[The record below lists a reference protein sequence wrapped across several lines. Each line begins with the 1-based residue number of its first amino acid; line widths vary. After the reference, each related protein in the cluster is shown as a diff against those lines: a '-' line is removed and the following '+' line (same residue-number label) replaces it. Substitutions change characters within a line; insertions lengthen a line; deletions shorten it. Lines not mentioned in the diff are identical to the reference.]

1 MRINAQFRESILI
14 GFTTLLLIGVFI
26 FDIYSPTA
34 FADHAL
40 YVLVVLIA
48 TTSCFSW
55 LPSLAAGAGTLLTMA
70 GGLGDPWFAGLPLWI
85 QAGSRSITIVI
96 LWVLVWFAWKRRQAE
111 TALQKANEHLEQKI
125 TERTQELATVN
136 RTLMMEIAE
145 RVETEQ
151 ALRHSQ
157 GRLADILDIAE
168 DAIIVTSDD
177 RSITLFNQGAVKLF
191 GYDPEEVLGNRIDL
205 LLPERLRVD
214 HPSFINAFVHD
225 LETARRM
232 AQRRELFGLKKD
244 GSEFPAEA
252 SISRLSLGERTT
264 FTVIVRD
271 ITDRLRTERQLQSL
285 TTELMT
291 AQEEERRRIA
301 RELHDDVNQ
310 RLALL
315 AIEMTNMLSDP
326 STLTVQAQETI
337 QSLNQRLV
345 RISDDVRRM
354 AYQFHPSILDDL
366 GLTAALKHMADE
378 WSEQTGIKT
387 VIVQEEIADPLP
399 REICSC
405 LYRVAQES
413 LANILKHARAARVEL
428 ELTCDDQEITLSI
441 YDTGVGF
448 DLKDIRARH
457 PGLGL
462 VNMRERVRSVR
473 GRLDIQSQP
482 GRGTH
487 IIVHIPFSGAP
498 HHEETTSSF
507 S

>member
-1 MRINAQFRESILI
+1 MHVTAQFREFILI
-14 GFTTLLLIGVFI
+14 ASAILLLIGLFI
-26 FDIYSPTA
+26 FDLYTPPALAS
-34 FADHAL
+34 HAL
-40 YVLVVLIA
+40 YVVVILIA
-48 TTSCFSW
+48 TASRFSW
-55 LPSLAAGAGTLLTMA
+55 MPPLAAAGSTLLTMV
-70 GGLGDPWFAGLPLWI
+70 GGLGTPWFADLPRWI
-85 QAGSRSITIVI
+85 QVGNRSITIMI
-96 LWVLVWFAWKRRQAE
+96 LWVLVWFAWKRRQAK
-111 TALQKANEHLEQKI
+111 TALQRANEDLEQKVA
-125 TERTQELATVN
+125 ERTQELAAVN
-136 RTLMMEIAE
+136 RTLVTEIAE
-145 RVETEQ
+145 HVRTEQ
-151 ALRHSQ
+151 ALRLSQ

-168 DAIIVTSDD
+168 DAIIVTEDD
-177 RSITLFNQGAVKLF
+177 RSITLFNQGAMKLF
-191 GYDPEEVLGNRIDL
+191 GYDPNEVLGNRIDL
-205 LLPERLRVD
+205 LLPERFRID
-214 HPSFINAFVHD
+214 QPFSIGAFADGH
-225 LETARRM
+225 ESARRT
-232 AQRRELFGLKKD
+232 AQRREMFGLKKD

-252 SISRLSLGERTT
+252 SISKLSIGERTT

-315 AIEMTNMLSDP
+315 AIDMTNMLSGP
-326 STLTVQAQETI
+326 STLTTQAKEAV

-378 WSEQTGIKT
+378 WSEKTGIKT
-387 VIVQEEIADPLP
+387 VVVQEEMADPLP
-399 REICSC
+399 RDIASC

-413 LANILKHARAARVEL
+413 LSNIMKHARATRVEL
-428 ELTCDDQEITLSI
+428 ELTCGDQEITLSI

-473 GRLDIQSQP
+473 GRLDIRSEP

-498 HHEETTSSF
+498 HETTSFVS
-507 S
+507 

>member
-1 MRINAQFRESILI
+1 MRILIQFRE
-14 GFTTLLLIGVFI
+14 TLLIASTILLFIGLFS
-26 FDIYSPTA
+26 FDIYTPTA

-40 YVLVVLIA
+40 YVIVVLIA
-48 TTSCFSW
+48 TASRFSW
-55 LPSLAAGAGTLLTMA
+55 LPSLAAGTGTILTVV
-70 GGLGDPWFAGLPLWI
+70 GGLGDPWFVDLPRWV
-85 QAGSRSITIVI
+85 QMGNRAITTVA

-111 TALQKANEHLEQKI
+111 TALQKANEDLEHKV
-125 TERTQELATVN
+125 TKRTQELAIVN
-136 RTLMMEIAE
+136 RTLVTQIAE
-145 RVETEQ
+145 RVQTEQ
-151 ALRHSQ
+151 ALRLSQ
-157 GRLADILDIAE
+157 GRLADILDLAE
-168 DAIIVTSDD
+168 DAIIVTADD

-205 LLPERLRVD
+205 LLPERFRID
-214 HPSFINAFVHD
+214 HPSYINVFVHD
-225 LETARRM
+225 SESAHRM
-232 AQRRELFGLKKD
+232 AQRREMVGLKKD

-252 SISRLSLGERTT
+252 SISKLSLGERTT

-285 TTELMT
+285 TTELMA

-326 STLTVQAQETI
+326 STLTIQAKETI

-378 WSEQTGIKT
+378 WSEKTGIKT
-387 VIVQEEIADPLP
+387 VIVQQEVTDPLP
-399 REICSC
+399 RDIASC

-473 GRLDIQSQP
+473 GRLDIQSEL

-487 IIVHIPFSGAP
+487 IIVHIPLSGAL
-498 HHEETTSSF
+498 HEEATSSY